1 MPIRLFYLSG
11 EPSSTAREIELEST
25 LDYDGL
31 RHLIAAHFAI
41 VEPNGTF
48 IEYT

>member
-1 MPIRLFYLSG
+1 MPIKLFYLSG
-11 EPSSTAREIELEST
+11 EPSSTAREIELEAT

-48 IEYT
+48 TEYT